1 MQLRVEGDHIEY
13 STPGGE
19 SWRVPIPDI
28 RVVGEFLSRQHRGS
42 ENHFLVFMTPEEW
55 FKAPYDAQ
63 GREAFLADLSARLNH
78 PLRPD
83 LFKST
88 TFSSRVLWPAHLE
101 GQPLFDLIPEERA
114 QNIVTRIRQ
123 LLVQNIDMRFTDEV
137 RKELGH
143 A

>member
-1 MQLRVEGDHIEY
+1 MQLRLEGDHVDY
-13 STPGGE
+13 SAAGGE
-19 SWRVPIPDI
+19 SWSVPITDI

-42 ENHFLVFMTPEEW
+42 ENHFLVFMTREEW
-55 FKAPYDAQ
+55 FKAPYDAD
-63 GREAFLADLSARLNH
+63 GREAFLAQLGARLNH

-88 TFSSRVLWPAHLE
+88 TFSSRVLWPTQLE
-101 GQPLFDLIPEERA
+101 GRPLFELIPEERA

-137 RKELGH
+137 RKELGQ